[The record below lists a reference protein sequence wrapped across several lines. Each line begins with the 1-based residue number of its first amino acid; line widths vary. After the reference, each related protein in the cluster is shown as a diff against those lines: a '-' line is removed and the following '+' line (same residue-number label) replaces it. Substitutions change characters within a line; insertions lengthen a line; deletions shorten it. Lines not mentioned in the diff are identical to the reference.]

1 MTMSVS
7 VLEKPTACRWA
18 HEIAVMDYDTDTLYH
33 FNFLVDDEGIEDH
46 TISLW
51 TSNHGESKVYEYLS
65 ENHEVPDAV
74 MDYLMELRFNPE
86 TGELIKE

>member
-18 HEIAVMDYDTDTLYH
+18 QEIAVMDYDTETLYH
-33 FNFLVDDEGIEDH
+33 FNFLVDDEGIEEH

-51 TSNHGESKVYEYLS
+51 TGNHGESKVYEYLS
-65 ENHEVPDAV
+65 ENHEVPDSV
-74 MDYLMELRFNPE
+74 MDYLMELRFDPE
-86 TGELIKE
+86 TGELIQE